1 MERIMNLVFES
12 YSLPP
17 LPSPSI
23 TLHCP
28 AFSKYSQLLFAWDLS
43 TFLLPLE
50 LCLWSKISRL
60 NNKLSHPAFVFVCL
74 ILVPWII
81 LSFPWFTK
89 FYFRLTITKSFKIG
103 LPVITFI
110 IMVIIAIASSLVA
123 NFTFD
128 FVPSKLDV
136 ILVARLNFIAIS
148 SWDLLVLICFLPSA
162 KPFHDEGYI
171 I

>member
-1 MERIMNLVFES
+1 M
-12 YSLPP
+12 
-17 LPSPSI
+17 
-23 TLHCP
+23 
-28 AFSKYSQLLFAWDLS
+28 
-43 TFLLPLE
+43 
-50 LCLWSKISRL
+50 
-60 NNKLSHPAFVFVCL
+60 
-74 ILVPWII
+74 
-81 LSFPWFTK
+81 
-89 FYFRLTITKSFKIG
+89 TITKSFKIG